1 MKKIW
6 HSMLCGGALAALLC
20 TPALAA
26 GEGDFSLVVNGEPV
40 SFTDALPQLR
50 ENRSFLP
57 MAATF
62 QALGYEDGT
71 ITWDNDARTVTAEK
85 DGVTLLLAIG
95 ISIRPLTA
103 PISRL
108 DWWPTPW
115 TTTWAGMGIQP
126 P

>member
-50 ENRSFLP
+50 ENLSL
-57 MAATF
+57 
-62 QALGYEDGT
+62 
-71 ITWDNDARTVTAEK
+71 IH
-85 DGVTLLLAIG
+85 I
-95 ISIRPLTA
+95 
-103 PISRL
+103 
-108 DWWPTPW
+108 
-115 TTTWAGMGIQP
+115 
-126 P
+126 

>member
-95 ISIRPLTA
+95 KQEIKVT
-103 PISRL
+103 
-108 DWWPTPW
+108 
-115 TTTWAGMGIQP
+115 GG
-126 P
+126 